1 MGFGCSS
8 QCMLDF
14 QSKEDV
20 VINCSPFKEVVVLQH
35 IPILVAL
42 SFNDFP
48 LSRISPLPV
57 SKDRRL
63 EKAVWTCRIRMDR
76 QLPQIL
82 PVSRKG
88 KYLTVLLF
96 RLPEYDRHSLSDPV
110 LKLVP
115 YRHSIRQ
122 VYNQFMENKKICAF
136 LLENPTFLYRY
147 PGKTYTIIDCKKGKN
162 ENPEETNDE
171 CDKLSERTG

>member
-1 MGFGCSS
+1 M
-8 QCMLDF
+8 
-14 QSKEDV
+14 
-20 VINCSPFKEVVVLQH
+20 
-35 IPILVAL
+35 
-42 SFNDFP
+42 
-48 LSRISPLPV
+48 
-57 SKDRRL
+57 
-63 EKAVWTCRIRMDR
+63 
-76 QLPQIL
+76 
-82 PVSRKG
+82 
-88 KYLTVLLF
+88 LLF